1 MGSVTRY
8 RDSHR
13 KSNAD
18 CSFGDRANSTLSQ
31 MDFRP
36 REAET
41 QVKWVDGTC
50 MLISNET
57 LREVGLLDPHFR
69 APGWGADVDYSHR
82 VQISGRELYV
92 SHRAM
97 LWHHQGHGG
106 LSASQVYGDRFKWVA
121 AGLKQ
126 AKEDLRSKYGPD
138 WRDVL
143 PVPRDAYMGK
153 S

>member
-1 MGSVTRY
+1 MCMGSVTRY

-18 CSFGDRANSTLSQ
+18 CSFRITRRKLQS
-31 MDFRP
+31 

-41 QVKWVDGTC
+41 KVDWVDGTC

-57 LREVGLLDPHFR
+57 LRAVGFLDPHFR

-82 VQISGRELYV
+82 VQTSGRELYV

-97 LWHHQGHGG
+97 LWHHQGRGG
-106 LSASQVYGDRFKWVA
+106 LSATQIYGDRFKWA
-121 AGLKQ
+121 ANGLKQ

-143 PVPRDAYMGK
+143 PTPREAYGGK
-153 S
+153 SS